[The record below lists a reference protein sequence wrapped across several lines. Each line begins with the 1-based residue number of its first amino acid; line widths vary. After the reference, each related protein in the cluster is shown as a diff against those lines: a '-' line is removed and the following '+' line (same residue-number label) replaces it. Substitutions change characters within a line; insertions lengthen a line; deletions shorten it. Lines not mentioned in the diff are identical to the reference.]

1 MFVPISIRDVLCLC
15 LVSTG
20 HLFDLNALSRT
31 GGYTVYDPMA
41 HRKMFRL
48 NVCGEIADA
57 GCASETGMFPY
68 VPFN

>member
-1 MFVPISIRDVLCLC
+1 MCCGLC

-41 HRKMFRL
+41 DRKMFRL
-48 NVCGEIADA
+48 NVCGEIANA
-57 GCASETGMFPY
+57 GCASETGIFPC
-68 VPFN
+68 VPFI